1 MDAVEGSNLL
11 RSGIPKL
18 PRYPHLTKVHP
29 ECITPD
35 RQPANGSQGFSSGKG
50 QHNVLAPVASKDLK
64 SSLVVRYVDSIPRRF
79 PPFPDVE
86 VRIWAGSIVT
96 GGKIGLMVL
105 ILTKKCT

>member
-29 ECITPD
+29 ERITPD

-50 QHNVLAPVASKDLK
+50 QHNVLVPVAPKDLK

-79 PPFPDVE
+79 PPFAHIE
-86 VRIWAGSIVT
+86 VRIGARSVVT
-96 GGKIGLMVL
+96 GEKWV
-105 ILTKKCT
+105 